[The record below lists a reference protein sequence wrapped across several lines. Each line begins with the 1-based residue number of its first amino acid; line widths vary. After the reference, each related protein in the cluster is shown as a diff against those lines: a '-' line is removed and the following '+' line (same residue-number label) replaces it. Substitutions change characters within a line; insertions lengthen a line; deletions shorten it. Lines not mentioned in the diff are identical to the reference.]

1 MNLHTTFFTTMPSPI
16 GELTL
21 AASGGRLSGLL
32 FEDNRHPADRTGWR
46 RDDAEPA
53 LVEVRR
59 QLLEYFAGSRRDF
72 ALPMQ
77 SKGTEFQQKVWSA
90 LLEIPFG
97 ETRSY
102 GEQARLIGD
111 FKAVRAVGLAN
122 GKNPIP
128 VIVPCHR
135 VIGADGSMTG
145 FGGGIERKKWLLA
158 HEARFRSKTLFD

>member
-1 MNLHTTFFTTMPSPI
+1 MTIYTTITSPV

-21 AASGGRLSGLL
+21 SAIGGRLTGVL
-32 FEDNRHPADRTGWR
+32 FEDNRYPPDREGWR
-46 RDDAEPA
+46 RDDADPA
-53 LVEVRR
+53 LLAARD
-59 QLLEYFAGSRRDF
+59 QLEEYFAGTRKEF
-72 ALPMQ
+72 QLALN
-77 SKGTEFQQKVWSA
+77 SKGTEFQQKVWAA

-111 FKAVRAVGLAN
+111 YKAVRAVGLAN

-128 VIVPCHR
+128 IIVPCHR

>member
-1 MNLHTTFFTTMPSPI
+1 MTIYTTITSPV

-21 AASGGRLSGLL
+21 SAVGGRLTGVL
-32 FEDNRHPADRTGWR
+32 FEDNRYPPDREGWR
-46 RDDAEPA
+46 RDDADTA
-53 LVEVRR
+53 LLMARR
-59 QLLEYFAGSRRDF
+59 QLEEYFAGTRTDF
-72 ALPMQ
+72 DLPI
-77 SKGTEFQQKVWSA
+77 SPKGTEFQQRVWAA

-111 FKAVRAVGLAN
+111 YKAVRAVGLAN
-122 GKNPIP
+122 GRNPIP

>member
-1 MNLHTTFFTTMPSPI
+1 MTIYTTMPSPV

-21 AASGGRLSGLL
+21 AAVGGRLTGLL
-32 FEDNRHPADRTGWR
+32 FEDNRYSPDREGWR
-46 RDDAEPA
+46 RDDTDPA
-53 LVEVRR
+53 LLTARR
-59 QLLEYFAGSRRDF
+59 QLDEYFTGARTDF
-72 ALPMQ
+72 DLPMS
-77 SKGTEFQQKVWSA
+77 SKGTEFQRKVWAA

-111 FKAVRAVGLAN
+111 HKAVRAVGLAN

-128 VIVPCHR
+128 IIVPCHR

>member
-1 MNLHTTFFTTMPSPI
+1 MTIYTTITSPV

-21 AASGGRLSGLL
+21 SAIGGRLTGVL
-32 FEDNRHPADRTGWR
+32 FEDNRYPPDREGWR
-46 RDDAEPA
+46 RDDADPA
-53 LVEVRR
+53 LLAARA
-59 QLLEYFAGSRRDF
+59 QLEEYFAGTRKDF
-72 ALPMQ
+72 QLALN
-77 SKGTEFQQKVWSA
+77 SKGTEFQQKVWAA

-111 FKAVRAVGLAN
+111 HKAVRAVGLAN

-128 VIVPCHR
+128 IIVPCHR

>member
-1 MNLHTTFFTTMPSPI
+1 MTVYTTMPSPI

-21 AASGGRLSGLL
+21 SAVAGRLNGLL
-32 FEDNRHPADRTGWR
+32 FEDNRYPPDREGWR
-46 RDDAEPA
+46 RDDSDPT
-53 LVEVRR
+53 LSGVRV
-59 QLLEYFAGSRRDF
+59 QLEEYFAGTRLDF
-72 ALPMQ
+72 ALPM
-77 SKGTEFQQKVWSA
+77 SAKGTEFQQRVWAA

-102 GEQARLIGD
+102 GEQARAIGD
-111 FKAVRAVGLAN
+111 YKAVRAVGLAN

-158 HEARFRSKTLFD
+158 HEARYRSKTLFD

>member
-1 MNLHTTFFTTMPSPI
+1 MTIYTAMPSPI

-21 AASGGRLSGLL
+21 SAVAGRLNGVL
-32 FEDNRHPADRTGWR
+32 FEDNRYAPDREGWR
-46 RDDAEPA
+46 RDDTEPA
-53 LVEVRR
+53 LVETRR
-59 QLLEYFAGSRRDF
+59 QLEEYFAGSRRDF
-72 ALPMQ
+72 ALTMQ
-77 SKGTEFQQKVWSA
+77 AKGTEFQQKVWNA

-111 FKAVRAVGLAN
+111 HKAVRAVGLAN
-122 GKNPIP
+122 GRNPIP

-158 HEARFRSKTLFD
+158 HEARYRGKSLFD

>member
-1 MNLHTTFFTTMPSPI
+1 MTVYTTISSPI

-21 AASGGRLSGLL
+21 SAVGGRLTGVL
-32 FEDNRHPADRTGWR
+32 FEDNRYPPDREGWR
-46 RDDAEPA
+46 RDDADPA
-53 LVEVRR
+53 LVETRR
-59 QLLEYFAGSRRDF
+59 QLEEYFAGSRRDF
-72 ALPMQ
+72 ELPMQ

-111 FKAVRAVGLAN
+111 YKAVRAVGLAN

-158 HEARFRSKTLFD
+158 HEARLRSKTLFD

>member
-1 MNLHTTFFTTMPSPI
+1 MTIYTTITSPV

-21 AASGGRLSGLL
+21 AAVGGRLTGLL
-32 FEDNRHPADRTGWR
+32 FEDNRYPPDREGWR
-46 RDDAEPA
+46 RDDGDPA
-53 LVEVRR
+53 LLAARA
-59 QLLEYFAGSRRDF
+59 QLEEYFAGTRKDF
-72 ALPMQ
+72 QLALN
-77 SKGTEFQQKVWSA
+77 SKGTEFQQKVWAA

-111 FKAVRAVGLAN
+111 HKAVRAVGLAN
-122 GKNPIP
+122 GRNPIP
-128 VIVPCHR
+128 IIVPCHR

-158 HEARFRSKTLFD
+158 HEARFRGKTLFD

>member
-1 MNLHTTFFTTMPSPI
+1 MTIYTTITSPV

-21 AASGGRLSGLL
+21 SAVGGRLTGVL
-32 FEDNRHPADRTGWR
+32 FEDNRYPPDREGWR
-46 RDDAEPA
+46 RDDADPA
-53 LVEVRR
+53 LLAARA
-59 QLLEYFAGSRRDF
+59 QLEEYFAGTRKEF
-72 ALPMQ
+72 QLALN
-77 SKGTEFQQKVWSA
+77 SKGTEFQQKVWA
-90 LLEIPFG
+90 VLLEIPFG

-111 FKAVRAVGLAN
+111 HKAVRAVGLAN

-128 VIVPCHR
+128 IIVPCHR

>member
-1 MNLHTTFFTTMPSPI
+1 MTIYTTITSPV

-21 AASGGRLSGLL
+21 SAVGGRLNGLL
-32 FEDNRHPADRTGWR
+32 FEDNRYPPDREGLR
-46 RDDAEPA
+46 RDDADPVLLA
-53 LVEVRR
+53 ARR
-59 QLLEYFAGSRRDF
+59 QLEEYFAGSRKDF
-72 ALPMQ
+72 QLALN
-77 SKGTEFQQKVWSA
+77 SNGTEFQQKVWAA

-111 FKAVRAVGLAN
+111 HKAVRAVGLAN

-128 VIVPCHR
+128 IIVPCHR

>member
-1 MNLHTTFFTTMPSPI
+1 MTVYITIPSPI
-16 GELTL
+16 GELTVY
-21 AASGGRLSGLL
+21 AVGGRLTGVL
-32 FEDNRHPADRTGWR
+32 FEDNRYPPDREGWR

-53 LVEVRR
+53 LVETRR
-59 QLLEYFAGSRRDF
+59 QLDEYFAGRRRAF
-72 ALPMQ
+72 ELPMQ
-77 SKGTEFQQKVWSA
+77 ARGTEFQQRVWGA

-102 GEQARLIGD
+102 GEQARRIGD
-111 FKAVRAVGLAN
+111 SKAVRAVGLAN
-122 GKNPIP
+122 GRNPIP

>member
-1 MNLHTTFFTTMPSPI
+1 MTIYTTINSPV
-16 GELTL
+16 GDLTL
-21 AASGGRLSGLL
+21 SAVAGRLTGLL
-32 FEDNRHPADRTGWR
+32 FEDNRYPPDREGWR
-46 RDDAEPA
+46 RDDADSA
-53 LVEVRR
+53 LRAACA
-59 QLLEYFAGSRRDF
+59 QLEEYFAGRRKGF
-72 ALPMQ
+72 QLPMN
-77 SKGTEFQQKVWSA
+77 SKGTEFQQKVWAA

-111 FKAVRAVGLAN
+111 HKAVRAVGLAN
-122 GKNPIP
+122 GRNPIP
-128 VIVPCHR
+128 IIVPCHR

>member
-1 MNLHTTFFTTMPSPI
+1 MTIYTTINSPV

-21 AASGGRLSGLL
+21 SAVGGRLTGLL
-32 FEDNRHPADRTGWR
+32 FEDNRYPPDREGWR
-46 RDDAEPA
+46 RDDVDPA
-53 LVEVRR
+53 LVGAR
-59 QLLEYFAGSRRDF
+59 QQLEEYFAGSRKDF
-72 ALPMQ
+72 ELVMS
-77 SKGTEFQQKVWSA
+77 SKGTEFQQKVWAA
-90 LLEIPFG
+90 LREIPFG

-111 FKAVRAVGLAN
+111 HKAVRAVGLAN

-128 VIVPCHR
+128 IIVPCHR

-145 FGGGIERKKWLLA
+145 FGGGIARKKWLLA